1 MWRHFVKC
9 IFMEIIERQYYKNK
23 IKKWLGKNLAI
34 VLTGQRR
41 VGKSCILRSL
51 SEEMAANGNVIYIDK
66 EQRQFDTIRSYRELN
81 EYIDSHLIKGKM
93 NYIMI
98 DEVQDVKEFER
109 TLRGFYNEPDTEVIV
124 TGSNA
129 KMLSSELSTLIGG
142 RYMEI
147 YIQPLSYNEF
157 MTFHHLSDSDSTLEK
172 YIEFGGM
179 PGLVQVG
186 LDKENAMKYLSSIY
200 DTTLLKDVI
209 MRNQVRNVDF
219 MAKLVQF
226 MADNEGKLISAN
238 SISKYL
244 KSIGEAVSPAVIINY
259 QNMLSESYLLHKV
272 NRYDIHGKRLFES
285 NEKFYFEDHGIR
297 NAISGGARTHD
308 IEKVIEGI
316 VHQHLIRLGYKVT
329 VGQLQAGE
337 IDFVCSKTSGERA
350 YVQVA
355 YLIGDNAT
363 RDREFG
369 NLKKINDNYPKYV
382 ISMSPLID
390 RSDDEGITHLHLRS
404 FLKEGL

>member
-1 MWRHFVKC
+1 
-9 IFMEIIERQYYKNK
+9 MEIIERQYYTNK
-23 IKKWLGKNLAI
+23 IKQWLGKNLAI

-51 SEEMAANGNVIYIDK
+51 SEEMEANGNVIYIDK
-66 EQRQFDTIRSYRELN
+66 EQRQFDTIRTYRELN
-81 EYIDSHLIKGKM
+81 EYIDSHLTKGKV

-109 TLRGFYNEPDTEVIV
+109 TLRGFYNESDTEVIV

-157 MTFHHLSDSDSTLEK
+157 MTFHLLSDSDSTLEK

-209 MRNQVRNVDF
+209 MRNKVRNVDF

-244 KSIGEAVSPAVIINY
+244 KSMGEAVSPAVIINY

-308 IEKVIEGI
+308 IEKVIEGV
-316 VHQHLIRLGYKVT
+316 VHQHLIRLGYKVN

-355 YLIGDNAT
+355 YLIGDDAT
-363 RDREFG
+363 RNREFG

>member
-1 MWRHFVKC
+1 MK
-9 IFMEIIERQYYKNK
+9 IIERQYYKNK

-51 SEEMAANGNVIYIDK
+51 SEELAAKGNVIYIDK
-66 EQRQFDTIRSYRELN
+66 EQRQFDTIRTYRELN

-109 TLRGFYNEPDTEVIV
+109 TLRGFYNESDTEVIV

-157 MTFHHLSDSDSTLEK
+157 MTFHHLSDNDAGTLEK

-244 KSIGEAVSPAVIINY
+244 KSMGEAVSPAVIINY
-259 QNMLSESYLLHKV
+259 QNMLREAYLLHKV

-297 NAISGGARTHD
+297 NAISGGARAHD
-308 IEKVIEGI
+308 IEKVIEGV
-316 VHQHLIRLGYKVT
+316 VHQHLIRLGYKVN

-355 YLIGDNAT
+355 YLIGDDAT
-363 RDREFG
+363 RNREFG